1 MINLDNIYKENNSI
15 YLIYGEDEFLKNK
28 LQKDFI
34 DKSLS
39 QSMQMMNL
47 DIFDEKNSNVNSIID
62 AFSTAPFM
70 SEKRLIIVKNSGLF
84 SDGRKNDSNL
94 MQLNLETVP
103 NTSILIFFEKKV
115 DKRQKLYKETAKK
128 GIVYE
133 ITNPSQNDLIKW
145 ITNTFEDN
153 NKKIS
158 RDYIILLMRNVGYDM
173 NVLTN
178 EINKLISFKSNEN
191 KISKQD
197 INSVCTKSIESKIF
211 DLVDAIGNK
220 NLSTALSNYKN
231 MIINREKPI
240 HILNMVAR
248 QFRIIFQTKYL
259 SSKNFNTI
267 EISRKLSLRNFI
279 VDDALSQSKY
289 FTNKSLMN
297 ALEDC
302 LKTDKNIKTGF
313 MQDEIA
319 VELLIIKYASR

>member
-70 SEKRLIIVKNSGLF
+70 SEKRLIIAKNSGLF

-128 GIVYE
+128 GIVHE
-133 ITNPSQNDLIKW
+133 ITNLSQNDLINW
-145 ITNTFEDN
+145 IAGIFEDN
-153 NKKIS
+153 EKKIS

-197 INSVCTKSIESKIF
+197 INSICTKSMESKIF

-220 NLSTALSNYKN
+220 NLPIALSNYKN

-279 VDDALSQSKY
+279 VDDAFSQSKY